1 MDFVLSFV
9 IGFVGIWVFFRIH
22 SYNNSSPCQYKECMN
37 NIAKIYGSNKK
48 ISKEL
53 KEYSLHKIRKGNYEY
68 VEVIDTIKRQNND
81 RL

>member
-1 MDFVLSFV
+1 
-9 IGFVGIWVFFRIH
+9 
-22 SYNNSSPCQYKECMN
+22 MN